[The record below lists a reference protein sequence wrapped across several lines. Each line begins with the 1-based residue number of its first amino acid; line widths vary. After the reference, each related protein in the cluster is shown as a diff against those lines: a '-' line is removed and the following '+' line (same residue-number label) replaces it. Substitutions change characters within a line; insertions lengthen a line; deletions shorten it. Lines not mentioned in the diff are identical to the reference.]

1 MTHHEEET
9 TTTTTTH
16 EEVEPAQPR
25 AENVNINTKGD
36 TVTINQPD
44 ETPDETSWTHTETTH
59 TKTQQE
65 R

>member
-1 MTHHEEET
+1 MTHIEEEH

-25 AENVNINTKGD
+25 VENLNVNTKGD

-44 ETPDETSWTHTETTH
+44 ETPDETSRTHTETTH
-59 TKTQQE
+59 TEVRQD